1 MMNSQT
7 GKETGHTRLLSRI
20 SDRLNSFSEV
30 VLFALMALMIV
41 ITTLQV
47 IFRFFFQ
54 ALGWSEELTRFL
66 LVLTSLAGT
75 SIAFKRG
82 SHIAVTA
89 FVNHLPRFLKKM
101 ASLLVHLCGL
111 FFFGVVVRYGAI
123 LMRSEASQTTPAMGL
138 SMSLIYAMYPLLG
151 SVILVHLFNG
161 LVTTWRDE

>member
-7 GKETGHTRLLSRI
+7 QKETGHPRLLSRI
-20 SDRLNSFSEV
+20 SDSINRLSEV
-30 VLFALMALMIV
+30 TLFALMLLMIV

-66 LVLTSLAGT
+66 LVLTSLVGT
-75 SIAFKRG
+75 GIAFKRG

-89 FVNHLPRFLKKM
+89 FVNRLPGVLKKITGII
-101 ASLLVHLCGL
+101 VHLCGL
-111 FFFGVVVRYGAI
+111 FFFAVVVRYGTV

-138 SMSLIYAMYPLLG
+138 SMSWIYAMYPLLG
-151 SVILVHLFNG
+151 TVIIIHLIDGMFK
-161 LVTTWRDE
+161 VWRDE